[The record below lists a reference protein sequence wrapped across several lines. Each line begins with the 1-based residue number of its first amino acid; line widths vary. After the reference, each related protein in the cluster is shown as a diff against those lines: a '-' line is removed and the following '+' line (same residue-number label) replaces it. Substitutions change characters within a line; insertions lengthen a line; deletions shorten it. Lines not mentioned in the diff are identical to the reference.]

1 MIPLRS
7 ISLKDKKHFTSGNFF
22 YTVCI
27 NSGYIYSYLFSSTDR
42 REDAGLFLGVVE
54 APIQWV
60 SELTDELMAK
70 IRAHEYGRSMDLPS

>member
-1 MIPLRS
+1 MAAMVFMSIGGSAWLVIPLRS

-54 APIQWV
+54 AP
-60 SELTDELMAK
+60 
-70 IRAHEYGRSMDLPS
+70 AH